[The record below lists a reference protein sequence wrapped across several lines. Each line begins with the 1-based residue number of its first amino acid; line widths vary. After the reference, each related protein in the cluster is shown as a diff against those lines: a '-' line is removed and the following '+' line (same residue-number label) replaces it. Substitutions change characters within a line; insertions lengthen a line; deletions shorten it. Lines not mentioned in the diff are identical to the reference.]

1 MFLTAVGEAFKHLHV
16 PPLGRVELVAWI
28 QRTSQRTAV
37 TWAAA
42 AKVEVLVKS
51 YNGIEAALN
60 PDHDQPRGAATETL
74 RIMTPFPGASLR
86 PPVSVHLS
94 VDLHLASQEKLRRR
108 VVAEP
113 DAWMACYAAADRK
126 HCLKIRDGNTQP
138 MLGEGVTL
146 RHFTVLGHPAP
157 V

>member
-1 MFLTAVGEAFKHLHV
+1 M
-16 PPLGRVELVAWI
+16 
-28 QRTSQRTAV
+28 

-51 YNGIEAALN
+51 YNGIEAALA
-60 PDHDQPRGAATETL
+60 PDHDQRRSATTNML
-74 RIMTPFPGASLR
+74 RITTPLPGASLR
-86 PPVSVHLS
+86 PPVSVRLS
-94 VDLHLASQEKLRRR
+94 VDLHAASQEKLRRR

-126 HCLKIRDGNTQP
+126 HCMKLGDGTTLP

-146 RHFTVLGHPAP
+146 RYFTVLSTPDAP